1 MFTEIKKINILDDR
15 YIISLKIKFDGGKLK
30 TINIKKI
37 KRKLVEK
44 IWEPRLIKKNYKV
57 SGKYVETIRII
68 S

>member
-44 IWEPRLIKKNYKV
+44 I
-57 SGKYVETIRII
+57 
-68 S
+68 